1 MTAVATTHKGRCI
14 RTGLCVALVLATGHA
29 AAEDR
34 NSIAIGMQASRGD
47 YGSKIDTTIVS
58 VPVSVQLRRGG
69 WQLEAS
75 LPWLRVSGDRTVL
88 PTYGPVPL
96 MGPLPGGTGRTGRNT
111 TTGVGDLEL
120 AAKYSVD
127 TGGAVGI
134 DIGVAAKLATA
145 DEARG
150 LGTGTNDYAI
160 GLDVHR
166 AVGDTL
172 LFAGA
177 ELAWL
182 GGSSRIT
189 ADTQQRVT
197 VGLGRRAG
205 PGHLGVAYAHRSA
218 LADHVDARRDA
229 AVFYDAATGNGR
241 KVRVHASRGLSDG
254 SPDWGIGVSV
264 GTAF

>member
-1 MTAVATTHKGRCI
+1 MTAVAKTRKGRCV
-14 RTGLCVALVLATGHA
+14 RTGLCLAVILATGQA

-47 YGSKIDTTIVS
+47 YGREIDTTIVS
-58 VPVSVQLRRGG
+58 VPVSVQLRRGR
-69 WQLEAS
+69 WQREAS

-96 MGPLPGGTGRTGRNT
+96 LGPLPGGGARTERTT
-111 TTGVGDLEL
+111 TTGIGDLEL

-127 TGGAVGI
+127 TGAAVGI
-134 DIGVAAKLATA
+134 DLGVAAKLATA

-150 LGTGTNDYAI
+150 LGTGASDYAI
-160 GLDVHR
+160 GVDIHR

-177 ELAWL
+177 EHAWL
-182 GGSSRIT
+182 GGSGRVT

-197 VGLGRRAG
+197 VGLSQRAG
-205 PGHLGVAYAHRSA
+205 PGHLGVAYAQRSA
-218 LADHVDARRDA
+218 LADHVDGRRDA
-229 AVFYDAATGNGR
+229 TVFYDAATGNGR
-241 KVRVHASRGLSDG
+241 KLQVHASRGLSDS
-254 SPDWGIGVSV
+254 SPDWGLGVSV
-264 GTAF
+264 GTTF